1 VPIPEPIREPL
12 VRIQS
17 QSPED
22 EVRCRAVL
30 VKAGLAPEA
39 QLTWIVV
46 RGEDPDRVNDL
57 LVEGGAL
64 GRVVVRE
71 QIGKLIGFVIDHGPA
86 LDGRAGSLR
95 ANVTRILSTA
105 GLSGRWSPRP
115 EGEMGGAGAALH
127 EYLMATRGG
136 FVSWERFTALFCRRE
151 PDAELDGKPD
161 PG

>member
-1 VPIPEPIREPL
+1 LQPAGRRDRWTGVPTPEPIREPL
-12 VRIQS
+12 VRIHFP
-17 QSPED
+17 SPED
-22 EVRCRAVL
+22 EIRCRAVL

-39 QLTWIVV
+39 QLTWIAV
-46 RGEDPDRVNDL
+46 RDEDPDRVNDL

-86 LDGRAGSLR
+86 LEGRAGSLR

-105 GLSGRWSPRP
+105 GLSSRWAPRP
-115 EGEMGGAGAALH
+115 ESEMGAAGSALH

-136 FVSWERFTALFCRRE
+136 FVSWERFTGLFCRR
-151 PDAELDGKPD
+151 
-161 PG
+161 